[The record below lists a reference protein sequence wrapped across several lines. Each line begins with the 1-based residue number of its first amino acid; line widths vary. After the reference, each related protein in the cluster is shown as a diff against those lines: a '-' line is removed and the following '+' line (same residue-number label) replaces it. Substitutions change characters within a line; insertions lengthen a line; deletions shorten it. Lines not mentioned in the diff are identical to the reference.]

1 MLNAVY
7 LGSSARAGWHC
18 HPLGCFNSKLSRGHS
33 GYVVETLKQ
42 PLLLPKDMDTLRRF
56 KQPDLFL
63 SLKRDLVMVSN
74 LTYL

>member
-7 LGSSARAGWHC
+7 LGSSARAGWHYY
-18 HPLGCFNSKLSRGHS
+18 PLGCFNSKLSRRHS
-33 GYVVETLKQ
+33 GYVAETLKQ
-42 PLLLPKDMDTLRRF
+42 PLLLPKDMDALRRF